1 MMIAANNFPFEI
13 EPSSQVF
20 PAPPKKPVRQGRP
33 SSQQKQQTSKSRV
46 RAVRGPTVSLAKDK
60 LLRGRTVLEPQGNL
74 NPSYVRIKRWL
85 DVVGAIGLI
94 VAFSPILLVTFLAL
108 CVTTKG
114 RPLFLQQRVGMCGRR
129 FTMIKFRTMRLDAAK
144 LQAQVTNEKD
154 GPIFKNRRDPRIT
167 RIGRFLRS
175 TSIDE
180 MPQLFNVLAGQMSL
194 VGPRPAVISE
204 VVQYR
209 PWQRKRLAVRPGL
222 TCLWQISG
230 RSEVAFEEWMRMDLW
245 YLRNQG
251 LKTDLGLLIR
261 TPLKVLSRQGAY

>member
-1 MMIAANNFPFEI
+1 MIAASGFPFEI
-13 EPSSQVF
+13 QPTSQVVLLKL
-20 PAPPKKPVRQGRP
+20 PKKPNRQGQSSGRLKPRHRRIRP
-33 SSQQKQQTSKSRV
+33 
-46 RAVRGPTVSLAKDK
+46 VRGPAISLAKEK
-60 LLRGRTVLEPQGNL
+60 LLRGRTLLEPQGNL
-74 NPSYVRIKRWL
+74 NPHYVLIKRVL
-85 DVVGAIGLI
+85 DIVGGIALI
-94 VAFSPILLVTFLAL
+94 VAFSPILLVTFAVL

-114 RPLFLQQRVGMCGRR
+114 RPLFLQQRVGLCGLS
-129 FTMIKFRTMRLDAAK
+129 FTMIKFRTMRLDAAQ
-144 LQAQVTNEKD
+144 LQAQISNEKD

-180 MPQLFNVLAGQMSL
+180 MPQLFNVLAGHMSL

-204 VVQYR
+204 VAQYTS
-209 PWQRKRLAVRPGL
+209 WQRRRLAVRPGL

-230 RSEVAFEEWMRMDLW
+230 RSEIAFEQWMRMDLW